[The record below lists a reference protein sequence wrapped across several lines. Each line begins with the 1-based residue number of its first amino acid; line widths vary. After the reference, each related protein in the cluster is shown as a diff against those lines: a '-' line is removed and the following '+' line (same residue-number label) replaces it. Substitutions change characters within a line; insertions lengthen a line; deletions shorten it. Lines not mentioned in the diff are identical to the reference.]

1 MSQTCQENEH
11 KMWQDSAQQF
21 GVACTLKICC
31 VFISLSDPT
40 AKKRL
45 KKTKPNSVELEMIK
59 EIQNDM
65 RRSSPAVRLLM
76 AVGVSSCCVDFDFV
90 EKRIE
95 FRDPPIH
102 RPPRF
107 DCSGIL

>member
-40 AKKRL
+40 AKK
-45 KKTKPNSVELEMIK
+45 
-59 EIQNDM
+59 ND
-65 RRSSPAVRLLM
+65 
-76 AVGVSSCCVDFDFV
+76 
-90 EKRIE
+90 
-95 FRDPPIH
+95 
-102 RPPRF
+102 
-107 DCSGIL
+107 